1 MLDRY
6 SWFMT
11 AREQHE
17 EPHLLVLSPEQALA
31 AARPLPE
38 HDRLVIDG
46 VTDEEWGVFFAAL
59 TEQ

>member
-1 MLDRY
+1 
-6 SWFMT
+6 MT

-17 EPHLLVLSPEQALA
+17 QPHLLVLSPEQALA